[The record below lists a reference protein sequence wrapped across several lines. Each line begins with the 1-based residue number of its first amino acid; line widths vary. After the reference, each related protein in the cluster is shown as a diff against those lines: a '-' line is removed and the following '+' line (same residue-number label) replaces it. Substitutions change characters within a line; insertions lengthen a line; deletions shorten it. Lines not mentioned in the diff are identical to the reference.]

1 MPDEKILVDGLDD
14 LRRELGRLR
23 GEWPKELK
31 VANRD
36 AADIVVSSAK
46 GTAAAVGG
54 VAAKAA
60 GSLRALN
67 QQRAAVVA
75 LGGAAY
81 PYAMGAE
88 FGASSRYRQFRP
100 WRGNAGNAGY
110 FLYPAIRGERDR
122 VLDTYEKALDRITR
136 RAFPN

>member
-1 MPDEKILVDGLDD
+1 MPDESIRVDGLDD
-14 LRRELGRLR
+14 LRRELRRL
-23 GEWPKELK
+23 GDAWPKELK

-36 AADIVVSSAK
+36 AADIVVTSAK
-46 GTAAAVGG
+46 GKAAAVGG

-60 GSLRALN
+60 ESLRALN

-88 FGASSRYRQFRP
+88 FGSIRYRQFRP
-100 WRGNAGNAGY
+100 WRGSAGDAGY

-122 VLDTYEKALDRITR
+122 VLDTYEKALDRITK

>member
-1 MPDEKILVDGLDD
+1 MPDEQIRVTGLDD
-14 LRRELGRLR
+14 LRRELRRL
-23 GEWPKELK
+23 GDVWPKELK
-31 VANRD
+31 VANHD
-36 AADIVVSSAK
+36 AAEIVVTSAQSK
-46 GTAAAVGG
+46 AAGLGG

-67 QQRAAVVA
+67 QQRAAIVA

-88 FGASSRYRQFRP
+88 FGSFRYRQFRP

-110 FLYPAIRGERDR
+110 FLYPAIRGERDK
-122 VLDTYEKALDRITR
+122 VLDTYEKALDRITK